1 MIIAGSIVFLSALFC
16 AFPLIEVVGDSMF
29 PTYHDGQLLPS
40 MRVARFVPLCDG
52 RVYVFRSPDGKTVIK
67 RLAYHDKR
75 KCYFLGDNATVSY
88 DSRAY
93 GYVDRRNIV
102 AVVL

>member
-1 MIIAGSIVFLSALFC
+1 MIIVSSIVFLAALFC
-16 AFPLIEVVGDSMF
+16 AFPLIRVVGDSMF

-52 RVYVFRSPDGKTVIK
+52 RVYVFRSPNGKTVIK

-93 GYVDRRNIV
+93 GYVDRKNIV
-102 AVVL
+102 AIVL

>member
-1 MIIAGSIVFLSALFC
+1 MIIVGSIVFLTALFYV
-16 AFPLIEVVGDSMF
+16 FPFIRVVGDSMF
-29 PTYHDGQLLPS
+29 PTYHDGQFLPS
-40 MRVARFVPLCDG
+40 MRVARFVALHDG

-93 GYVDRRNIV
+93 GYVDRKNIV

>member
-1 MIIAGSIVFLSALFC
+1 MIIVGSIVILTALFYV
-16 AFPLIEVVGDSMF
+16 FPFIRVVGDSMF
-29 PTYHDGQLLPS
+29 PTYHDGQFLPS
-40 MRVARFVPLCDG
+40 MRVTRFVPLHDG

-93 GYVDRRNIV
+93 GYVDRKNIV

>member
-1 MIIAGSIVFLSALFC
+1 MIIVGSIFFLTALFYV
-16 AFPLIEVVGDSMF
+16 FPFIRVVGDSMF
-29 PTYHDGQLLPS
+29 PTYRDGQLLPS
-40 MRVARFVPLCDG
+40 MRVTRFVSLCDG

-75 KCYFLGDNATVSY
+75 KCYFLGDNATISH

>member
-1 MIIAGSIVFLSALFC
+1 MIVVGSIVFLTALFYV
-16 AFPLIEVVGDSMF
+16 FPFIRVVGDSMF
-29 PTYHDGQLLPS
+29 PTYHDGQFLPS
-40 MRVARFVPLCDG
+40 MRVTRFVPLHDG
-52 RVYVFRSPDGKTVIK
+52 RVYVFRSPYGETVIK

-75 KCYFLGDNATVSY
+75 KCYFLGDNAIVSH

-93 GYVDRRNIV
+93 GYVDRKNIV

>member
-1 MIIAGSIVFLSALFC
+1 MIIIGSIVFFTAIFY
-16 AFPLIEVVGDSMF
+16 AFPFIRVVGDSMF

-40 MRVARFVPLCDG
+40 MRVTRFVPLYDG
-52 RVYVFRSPDGKTVIK
+52 RVYVFRSPYGKTVIK
-67 RLAYHDKR
+67 RLAYHDKS

-93 GYVDRRNIV
+93 GYVDRKNIV

>member
-1 MIIAGSIVFLSALFC
+1 MIIVGSIVFLTALFYV
-16 AFPLIEVVGDSMF
+16 FPFIRVVGDSMF
-29 PTYHDGQLLPS
+29 PTYIDGQLLPS
-40 MRVARFVPLCDG
+40 MRVARFVPLYDG